1 METIARVP
9 APSPVAADDIVV
21 GKVFRRL
28 MWFIFI
34 LQIVSFIDRINIG
47 FAGLSMNKDLGLTTA
62 MFGLATTVFYA
73 GYLVC
78 EIPSNLILAR
88 YGAKMWIARIM
99 ISWGI
104 LSAATMFAVGPWSL
118 YGFRLLVGIAEAGFG
133 PGILLYLTY
142 WFPHD
147 YRARAVALFTLA
159 IPTTIGFASALSGAI
174 LQLDGF
180 LGLAGWRW
188 LFLIEGL
195 PAVFLGVA
203 AYFYLPDGP
212 AKASWL
218 AEEEKAA
225 LRARLDRDRAI
236 EGAGTADFGV
246 LRQLASRNVI
256 ALSLANFCLVTSLNA
271 NATWTPLIVREFAAG
286 ASYAVTGM
294 IAAVPALVAIPL
306 MLLWSRSSDRRNER
320 PWHIRL
326 PMLIAATGW
335 LLVASFPTPG
345 VRFLGLIMVS
355 VGGFCAVT
363 VFWTLPSSMAIL
375 SPTARPAGIALIS
388 SVGIAGAASSPF
400 IVGMLKDLSGSFT
413 PGLFY
418 VVATLAMSVIF
429 VTIVA
434 AHSRVPVS
442 VEPPLRA

>member
-47 FAGLSMNKDLGLTTA
+47 FAGLSMNKDLSLTTA
-62 MFGLATTVFYA
+62 MFGLATTAFYA

-142 WFPHD
+142 WFPRD

-203 AYFYLPDGP
+203 AYF
-212 AKASWL
+212 
-218 AEEEKAA
+218 
-225 LRARLDRDRAI
+225 
-236 EGAGTADFGV
+236 
-246 LRQLASRNVI
+246 
-256 ALSLANFCLVTSLNA
+256 
-271 NATWTPLIVREFAAG
+271 
-286 ASYAVTGM
+286 
-294 IAAVPALVAIPL
+294 
-306 MLLWSRSSDRRNER
+306 
-320 PWHIRL
+320 
-326 PMLIAATGW
+326 
-335 LLVASFPTPG
+335 
-345 VRFLGLIMVS
+345 
-355 VGGFCAVT
+355 
-363 VFWTLPSSMAIL
+363 
-375 SPTARPAGIALIS
+375 
-388 SVGIAGAASSPF
+388 
-400 IVGMLKDLSGSFT
+400 
-413 PGLFY
+413 
-418 VVATLAMSVIF
+418 
-429 VTIVA
+429 
-434 AHSRVPVS
+434 
-442 VEPPLRA
+442 